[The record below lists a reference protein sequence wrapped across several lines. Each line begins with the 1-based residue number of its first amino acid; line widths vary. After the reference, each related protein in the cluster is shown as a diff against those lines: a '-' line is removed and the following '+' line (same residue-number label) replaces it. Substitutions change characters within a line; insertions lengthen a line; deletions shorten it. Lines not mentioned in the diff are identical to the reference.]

1 MKDFENMVVLVT
13 GAAGGVGRATA
24 LEFARKDST
33 VIATDNN
40 NEGLDET
47 RSMLEGINGKCW
59 IMPAELTSSDSVKA
73 LTDKVI
79 DKHGGVDVLA
89 NVAGACMMADF
100 VDSPQDMWKYVV
112 EVNLFGPFHT
122 IYHLLPSMIS
132 KKSGHIINVASAA
145 GLFPLSCLSAYT
157 ASKYGT
163 VGFSEVLA
171 DELSE
176 HGINVTT
183 VCPGP
188 INTPMA
194 ENIYVYGEGLDQM
207 EKMKNGGF
215 MMKLITQPE
224 FYANLIIE
232 SVEKGESGIVSPSG
246 VRTIHTASRFFPGV
260 KRLMVKSI
268 RYPLKKMHKK

>member
-1 MKDFENMVVLVT
+1 MKDFGNMIVLVT
-13 GAAGGVGRATA
+13 GAAGGVGRSTA
-24 LEFARKDST
+24 LEFARKGST

-40 NEGLDET
+40 NEGLNET
-47 RSMLEGINGKCW
+47 RSMLEEINGKSW
-59 IMPAELTSSDSVKA
+59 VMPAELTSSDAVKA
-73 LTDKVI
+73 LADKVI
-79 DKHGGVDVLA
+79 EKHGGVDVIA

-100 VDSPQDMWKYVV
+100 VDSPMDMWKYIV

-122 IYHLLPSMIS
+122 IHYLLPTMIS

-163 VGFSEVLA
+163 VGFSEVLS

-188 INTPMA
+188 INTSMA
-194 ENIYVYGEGLDQM
+194 ENIHVYGEGLDQM
-207 EKMKNGGF
+207 DKMKNGGF

-224 FYANLIIE
+224 FYAELIIE
-232 SVEKGESGIVSPSG
+232 SVEKDKTGIISPGG

-260 KRLMVKSI
+260 KKLMVKSI